1 MTVVKLAK
9 YLIDN
14 GLQAPNGGARGAVT
28 NANSWILSFGARMSH
43 HESNPSISNISQNL
57 SGGKI
62 IIGRLIGGNNHYIV
76 IYGVEGNQILYHDP
90 GSQSGN
96 NLKTSNI
103 NSFGHNSKRSL
114 GEYYVFER
122 A

>member
-1 MTVVKLAK
+1 MPTNI
-9 YLIDN
+9 IDAT
-14 GLQAPNGGARGAVT
+14 Q
-28 NANSWILSFGARMSH
+28 
-43 HESNPSISNISQNL
+43 SQTSSEL
-57 SGGKI
+57 
-62 IIGRLIGGNNHYIV
+62 RLFCYIV